1 MDPIDA
7 HWSLQTP
14 AGALGPVAVVLLTG
28 DVDRAFQTL
37 GIRGVRVGQVAVRDL
52 AGIDTGVVARWA
64 EDSAH
69 LMPHGGPAVIR
80 ALLDRFRAAG
90 LREARSIAPRS
101 AYPEARDDVEA
112 RMVDTLARAASPLAI
127 DLLLDQPR
135 RWRAAGSEARELPQE
150 HASILRRLID
160 PPLVVAVGPPNVG
173 KSTLVNALA
182 GRRVAIVADQPGT
195 TRDHVGVTLDLAG
208 LVVRYVDT
216 PGVRDAADVI
226 EHEATDLAMALAT
239 SADLLLL
246 CGDPA
251 HLPPAGLQGPPA
263 SRPSLRVALRADL
276 GEPDWP
282 GDRPPDAKVSALT
295 GVGLPELVA
304 LIRDTLVPPM
314 LLEDSR
320 PWRFWTAEPS
330 QTLT

>member
-1 MDPIDA
+1 VDPIDA

-251 HLPPAGLQGPPA
+251 HLPPARPDPAGPA
-263 SRPSLRVALRADL
+263 TRR
-276 GEPDWP
+276 
-282 GDRPPDAKVSALT
+282 
-295 GVGLPELVA
+295 
-304 LIRDTLVPPM
+304 
-314 LLEDSR
+314 
-320 PWRFWTAEPS
+320 
-330 QTLT
+330 